1 LFYIIFAV
9 AAVETLAGVA
19 TCRKRGGG
27 LEVHMNLMPPG
38 ISKVSLFTI
47 LWTFGAASY
56 GRHKILPN
64 STFFVFYYEKRH
76 IQ

>member
-19 TCRKRGGG
+19 TCGESGGV
-27 LEVHMNLMPPG
+27 LKVHINLMPPG

-47 LWTFGAASY
+47 FWTFWAASY

-64 STFFVFYYEKRH
+64 SIVCFLL
-76 IQ
+76 